1 MQYAFCSNSFSIQY
15 GWNFFKSF
23 IVQLTSLRVFN
34 RNIHSSNHLSYCN
47 YQTIYKKIKKKKKK
61 KTTHTWIKL
70 PLPELVISIN
80 KKSFFFPSTNNP
92 NPYIYLF
99 WTSNFLFSG
108 VYKPPLKSLYLTTFV
123 ESAAISHCDG
133 LLATVL
139 TGATIKNITIDH
151 FWSITTLVLFFTVFL
166 KRQRKP
172 AFCSVWPST

>member
-47 YQTIYKKIKKKKKK
+47 YQTIYKKNLKKKNH
-61 KTTHTWIKL
+61 THVDQTSFAWTCYKYKQ
-70 PLPELVISIN
+70 EISF
-80 KKSFFFPSTNNP
+80 FFFPSTNNP

-99 WTSNFLFSG
+99 RTSNFLFCG
-108 VYKPPLKSLYLTTFV
+108 VYKPPLKTLYLTTFV

-172 AFCSVWPST
+172 VFCSVWPST